1 MTAPYSDEGGT
12 CAGRRNDA
20 IVDYWSYLADPIL
33 DGAMAAHDLPGAEHC
48 ERVARLAVRLG
59 RRLDLPAH
67 DLAVLGLAGRLHDVG
82 KIGLP
87 DALLRK
93 QGPLDAEEWT
103 LMQTHSV
110 IGERILLGQ
119 RDIPFHAEVARI
131 VRHHHEHWDG
141 SGYPDR
147 LQGIDIPLL
156 ARILSIIDS
165 YDALTSGRPYHAART
180 HPVAI
185 GILEIERSIKH
196 DPAIL
201 DLFVQHHA
209 EIRSAVFRL
218 GMRSS

>member
-1 MTAPYSDEGGT
+1 MDS
-12 CAGRRNDA
+12 
-20 IVDYWSYLADPIL
+20 WSYLADPIL
-33 DGAMAAHDLPGAEHC
+33 EGAMAAHDLPGAEHC

-82 KIGLP
+82 KIELP

-93 QGPLDAEEWT
+93 QGPLDTEEWA
-103 LMQTHSV
+103 LMQTHSI

-141 SGYPDR
+141 GGYPDR
-147 LQGIDIPLL
+147 LQGADIPLL
-156 ARILSIIDS
+156 ARVLSIIDS
-165 YDALTSGRPYHAART
+165 YDALTSGRPYHAARA
-180 HPVAI
+180 HSVAI
-185 GILEIERSIKH
+185 GILQVERGIKH

-201 DLFVQHHA
+201 DLFVRHDA
-209 EIRSAVFRL
+209 EIRSAVFRP
-218 GMRSS
+218 GVRSG

>member
-1 MTAPYSDEGGT
+1 VCHY
-12 CAGRRNDA
+12 RNERIA

-33 DGAMAAHDLPGAEHC
+33 EGAMAAHDLPGAEHC
-48 ERVARLAVRLG
+48 ERVARFAVRLG

-103 LMQTHSV
+103 LMQTHSA
-110 IGERILLGQ
+110 IGERILLSQ

-147 LQGIDIPLL
+147 LQGADIPLL
-156 ARILSIIDS
+156 ARVLSVIDS
-165 YDALTSGRPYHAART
+165 YDALTSGRPYHAARA
-180 HPVAI
+180 HSVAI
-185 GILEIERSIKH
+185 GILQVERGIKH
-196 DPAIL
+196 DPVIL
-201 DLFVQHHA
+201 DLFVRHDA
-209 EIRSAVFRL
+209 EIRSAVSRP
-218 GMRSS
+218 GVRSG